1 MIAHRISTVQTLDL
15 IVVMDEG
22 KIVDLGTHQELLG
35 RCELYNEMVRL
46 QSLESEINGG
56 DM

>member
-1 MIAHRISTVQTLDL
+1 
-15 IVVMDEG
+15 MDEG
-22 KIVDLGTHQELLG
+22 KIVDYGTHDELLS

-56 DM
+56 DN